1 MMDHLIIILIGFVLA
16 ISLARIIIPNI
27 IIISRRKGLFDL
39 PDGRKVH
46 RRPISRLGGVC
57 FFPTILFAV
66 TFLVALCKKAG
77 WFFWMDGTT
86 QFPELLLL
94 CSGLTLLFIVGIADD
109 LVGVRWRQKFLV
121 QIFAAAMFPLAGLYV
136 NDFYGMFGIYSI
148 SVYIG
153 VPLSILLVVFIT
165 NAINLIDGI
174 DGLASGL
181 SIVAL
186 FVYGNLFIYN
196 GLWLYSLL
204 AFTTIG
210 VLLPFFY
217 YNVFGQA
224 ERGKKIFMGDTG
236 SLTLGFILSF
246 LTIKYTMNQ
255 YVMMN
260 FNYNGAILVA
270 FSVLLVPCLD
280 VIRVVIRRVRNG
292 KSPFLPDKTHIHH
305 KFLAMG
311 FTVRKAM
318 ITILFISF
326 LFFLFLQIDLSLHF
340 LQVGHIGKSE
350 SFFSAFIMYVPT
362 VNPFVLIFFLTF
374 LKNLRK
380 YLAHFK
386 FWVYNNFTNI

>member
-1 MMDHLIIILIGFVLA
+1 MDHLIIILIGFVLA

-121 QIFAAAMFPLAGLYV
+121 QLVAAAMFPLAGLYI
-136 NDFYGMFGIYSI
+136 NDFYGLLGIHYVS
-148 SVYIG
+148 SFIG
-153 VPLSILLVVFIT
+153 VPLTLLLVVFIT
-165 NAINLIDGI
+165 NAVNLIDGI

-181 SIVAL
+181 SMVAL
-186 FVYGNLFIYN
+186 SVFGTLAVIDGR
-196 GLWLYSLL
+196 GMSALL
-204 AFTTIG
+204 AFATVG
-210 VLLPFFY
+210 VLLPFFF
-217 YNVFGQA
+217 YNVFGNA
-224 ERGKKIFMGDTG
+224 DRGRKIFMGDTG
-236 SLTLGFILSF
+236 SLTLGYILSF
-246 LTIKYTMNQ
+246 LAVQYTMNT
-255 YVMMN
+255 YEAGI
-260 FNYNGAILVA
+260 NYEGAMLIA

-280 VIRVVIRRVRNG
+280 VVRVVLGRVRRG
-292 KSPFLPDKTHIHH
+292 RDPFMPDKTHIHH

-311 FTVRKAM
+311 FTPRRAM
-318 ITILFISF
+318 ISILCIS
-326 LFFLFLQIDLSLHF
+326 LLLCLANMALVSYLDNTLLLLCDVVVWTVMNLYMDKVILRHN
-340 LQVGHIGKSE
+340 KSK
-350 SFFSAFIMYVPT
+350 I
-362 VNPFVLIFFLTF
+362 
-374 LKNLRK
+374 
-380 YLAHFK
+380 
-386 FWVYNNFTNI
+386 

>member
-1 MMDHLIIILIGFVLA
+1 MDHLIIILIGFVLA

-236 SLTLGFILSF
+236 SLFLGYMLAAISIFGAVKSAA
-246 LTIKYTMNQ
+246 TI
-255 YVMMN
+255 
-260 FNYNGAILVA
+260 A
-270 FSVLLVPCLD
+270 LLVPAIALGLPIMD
-280 VIRVVIRRVRNG
+280 TAFAILRRYKNG
-292 KSPFLPDKTHIHH
+292 RPIFQPDKGHIHH
-305 KFLAMG
+305 RLLAMG
-311 FTVRKAM
+311 FSQRQAVIFMYLISAGLCLAAVLLTEVDGVYALVLLGVL
-318 ITILFISF
+318 ITIIFI
-326 LFFLFLQIDLSLHF
+326 
-340 LQVGHIGKSE
+340 GAKKIG
-350 SFFSAFIMYVPT
+350 I
-362 VNPFVLIFFLTF
+362 
-374 LKNLRK
+374 LKDR
-380 YLAHFK
+380 
-386 FWVYNNFTNI
+386 

>member
-1 MMDHLIIILIGFVLA
+1 MDHLIIILIGFVLA

-109 LVGVRWRQKFLV
+109 LVGVCWRQKFLV

-186 FVYGNLFIYN
+186 FVYGNLFISSNPQLRAYM
-196 GLWLYSLL
+196 
-204 AFTTIG
+204 I
-210 VLLPFFY
+210 
-217 YNVFGQA
+217 Q
-224 ERGKKIFMGDTG
+224 K
-236 SLTLGFILSF
+236 
-246 LTIKYTMNQ
+246 
-255 YVMMN
+255 
-260 FNYNGAILVA
+260 
-270 FSVLLVPCLD
+270 
-280 VIRVVIRRVRNG
+280 
-292 KSPFLPDKTHIHH
+292 
-305 KFLAMG
+305 
-311 FTVRKAM
+311 RK
-318 ITILFISF
+318 
-326 LFFLFLQIDLSLHF
+326 
-340 LQVGHIGKSE
+340 
-350 SFFSAFIMYVPT
+350 
-362 VNPFVLIFFLTF
+362 
-374 LKNLRK
+374 
-380 YLAHFK
+380 
-386 FWVYNNFTNI
+386 

>member
-1 MMDHLIIILIGFVLA
+1 MDHLIIILIGFVLA

-236 SLTLGFILSF
+236 SLTIGGIIAVFAIIIHKELLIPILCGVF
-246 LTIKYTMNQ
+246 LVENLS
-255 YVMMN
+255 V
-260 FNYNGAILVA
+260 ILQRA
-270 FSVLLVPCLD
+270 YYKA
-280 VIRVVIRRVRNG
+280 G
-292 KSPFLPDKTHIHH
+292 KRKGVKQRLFKRTPIHDHFRTSMSLIEPGCTVKFTKPDQLFHESKI
-305 KFLAMG
+305 
-311 FTVRKAM
+311 TVRFWIVTIVLAA
-318 ITILFISF
+318 ITII
-326 LFFLFLQIDLSLHF
+326 
-340 LQVGHIGKSE
+340 
-350 SFFSAFIMYVPT
+350 T
-362 VNPFVLIFFLTF
+362 
-374 LKNLRK
+374 LKIR
-380 YLAHFK
+380 
-386 FWVYNNFTNI
+386 